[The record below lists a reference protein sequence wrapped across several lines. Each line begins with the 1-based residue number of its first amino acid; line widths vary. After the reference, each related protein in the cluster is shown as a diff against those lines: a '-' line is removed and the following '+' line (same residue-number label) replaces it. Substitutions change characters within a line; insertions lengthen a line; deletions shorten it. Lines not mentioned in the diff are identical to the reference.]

1 MRYNTFIS
9 VFTNSLIVDNIRS
22 YLLISPKNSFELPN
36 TYFFYNS
43 SLQSL
48 DYDEFFIYMA
58 FFYNMEKS
66 LYRFSKEYVL
76 STLKNRNIIDAAA
89 ENNELELIKRIYHF
103 CNLSSDCYK
112 YDSIFSSY
120 KSLFSAIKH
129 SNIELFSFIHSIL
142 NTRNSNYEEY
152 LSYSTILNFA
162 MANGELDIVKYI
174 CYKINPFSKNSS
186 RCNML
191 KLELALEQAIKYDNL
206 LCVFFLLDFY
216 QIKTNS
222 MSYPQLSLSVKEK
235 IKMKAQIIHDNLFTN
250 NNYTNELIDWWYID
264 YNIDKIHCPNLKIH
278 IEYIKNKDYNINKI
292 HCHSL
297 KLHIEYIKNKE
308 YLTEYEKACLI
319 IMFLSKLLDLD
330 NSEDE
335 IYIIVDYD
343 VGYLSNRKKI
353 FTSIIRDI
361 YYKPFT
367 YYYKKDINLY
377 RNMLIYIN

>member
-1 MRYNTFIS
+1 MKYNTFIS
-9 VFTNSLIVDNIRS
+9 VFTNSLIVDNIKD
-22 YLLISPKNSFELPN
+22 YLLVGPKNSYELPN
-36 TYFFYNS
+36 TYFLYNS
-43 SLQSL
+43 SLQFL

-76 STLKNRNIIDAAA
+76 SVLKERNIIDAAA

-103 CNLSSDCYK
+103 CNLSYHCNK

-152 LSYSTILNFA
+152 LSCSTILNFA
-162 MANGELDIVKYI
+162 MTNGELDIVKYI
-174 CYKINPFSKNSS
+174 CYKINPFSKNNTS
-186 RCNML
+186 CNIL

-216 QIKTNS
+216 QIKTSS
-222 MSYPQLSLSVKEK
+222 MTYPQLSLSIKNK

-250 NNYTNELIDWWYID
+250 NNTKDLIDWWYID
-264 YNIDKIHCPNLKIH
+264 YNIDKIHCPSLNIY
-278 IEYIKNKDYNINKI
+278 IEYIKNKDY
-292 HCHSL
+292 
-297 KLHIEYIKNKE
+297 
-308 YLTEYEKACLI
+308 LTEYEKAYMI
-319 IMFLSKLLDLD
+319 IMFLSKLLGLD
-330 NSEDE
+330 NAEDD
-335 IYIIVDYD
+335 IYITVDND
-343 VGYLSNRKKI
+343 AGYLTNRTKI

-361 YYKPFT
+361 YYKPLT

-377 RNMLIYIN
+377 KEYAYLYTLIK